1 MLIPNNIWCK
11 LKLTF
16 FKIYLNILLELSLGD
31 IQELRLQIFALI
43 PSIVFFN
50 NQIVFFN
57 NQSTNAVA
65 YGHAHYG
72 DGTGPI
78 YFDELGCTGSEPNL
92 FSCLHYPLGYH
103 DCSHG
108 EDAGVQCGKELS

>member
-16 FKIYLNILLELSLGD
+16 FKIDLNILLELSLGD

-50 NQIVFFN
+50 NQ
-57 NQSTNAVA
+57 STNAVA
-65 YGHAHYG
+65 YGHSHYG
-72 DGTGPI
+72 DGTGLI

-92 FSCLHYPLGYH
+92 FSCPHNLLGNH
-103 DCSHG
+103 DCGHG
-108 EDAGVQCGKELS
+108 EDAGVQCGKELSLYP